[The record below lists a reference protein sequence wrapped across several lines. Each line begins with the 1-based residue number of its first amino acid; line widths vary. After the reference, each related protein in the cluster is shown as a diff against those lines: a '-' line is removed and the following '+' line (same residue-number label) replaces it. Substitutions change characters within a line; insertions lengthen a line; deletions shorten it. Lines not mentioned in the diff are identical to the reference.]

1 MKKLSFRLSLLL
13 FFSFGL
19 SQSFT
24 LEECIAIALKNKE
37 TLKASA
43 LDLESSRLST
53 RSSYSVI
60 LPSLS
65 FSGSMN
71 ETRFPPRLGAYNP
84 GTGELELSK
93 VSKYSSWSSGISV
106 SQTIYDGG
114 KWWSTISQA
123 KNNYQISKQLDR
135 QVLINIIREVH
146 RAFFAHLK
154 AQQLLEVARLNLKSS
169 KRQLELV
176 KHQFDLGAVKK
187 TDLLKAEV
195 SLGQAEVE
203 VINQKTALKTSYQ
216 DLKNALGLIGSGY
229 EFEIADAGRPLKP
242 IPELKEAT
250 ELMEANNPSL
260 LAKRY
265 QIVGAKLN
273 KKITTS
279 ARIPTLSANLNYS
292 GSASEYQKLINKWND
307 NWQLRTGLTLSFP
320 LYTGNSLSTQAQQ
333 ATLSIRKQES
343 EYLTQL
349 QDLKVQLINQLET
362 LENYRKI
369 IPINEKVQYSA
380 EEDLKLA
387 QERYTLGAATI
398 LEVLDAQV
406 SVLRAKSS
414 VITAKYDARI
424 QQANLKA
431 LLGTLDSEL
440 Q

>member
-1 MKKLSFRLSLLL
+1 MKNLPIISSFLILISVI
-13 FFSFGL
+13 SA
-19 SQSFT
+19 QSYS

-37 TLKASA
+37 SLRASA
-43 LDLESSRLST
+43 LDVESSRLGT

-65 FSGSMN
+65 FNGSMN
-71 ETRFPPRLGAYNP
+71 ETRFPPRAGTFNP
-84 GTGELELSK
+84 GTGDLLEK
-93 VSKYSSWSSGISV
+93 VSKYSSWSSGISI

-114 KWWSTISQA
+114 KWWSTINQA
-123 KNNYQISKQLDR
+123 QNSYQISKQFDR
-135 QVLINIIREVH
+135 QVLINIVREVH
-146 RAFFAHLK
+146 RAFFSHLK
-154 AQQLLEVARLNLKSS
+154 AKQLLEVAQLNLKSS
-169 KRQLELV
+169 QQQLELV
-176 KHQFDLGAVKK
+176 KHQFELGAVKK

-195 SLGQAEVE
+195 NLGQAEVE
-203 VINQKTALKTSYQ
+203 VINQETALKTSYQ

-229 EFEIADAGRPLKP
+229 DFEIATTGRPLEITP
-242 IPELKEAT
+242 GLKAAT
-250 ELMEANNPSL
+250 ETMESNNPSL
-260 LAKRY
+260 LAKRF

-273 KKITTS
+273 KKITSS
-279 ARIPTLSANLNYS
+279 ARIPSLSASLNYS
-292 GSASEYQKLINKWND
+292 GNSNEYQKLVNKWNE

-320 LYTGNSLSTQAQQ
+320 LYTGNSLSTQVQQ
-333 ATLSIRKQES
+333 ATLEVSKQKS

-349 QDLKVQLINQLET
+349 QDLKVQLNNLLET
-362 LENYRKI
+362 LDNFRKI

-387 QERYTLGAATI
+387 QERYSLGAATI

-414 VITAKYDARI
+414 VITTKYDARI

-431 LLGTLDSEL
+431 LLGTLDTEL